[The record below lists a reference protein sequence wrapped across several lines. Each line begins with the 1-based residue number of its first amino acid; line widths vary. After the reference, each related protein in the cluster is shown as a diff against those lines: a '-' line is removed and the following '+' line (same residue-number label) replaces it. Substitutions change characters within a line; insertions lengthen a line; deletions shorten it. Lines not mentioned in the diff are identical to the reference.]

1 MPTMTYPAAVDHT
14 IAVPHEIIQRI
25 VAFAYSARYTF
36 AETNGTINFAL
47 AVPELAVGRR
57 GC

>member
-25 VAFAYSARYTF
+25 VAFAYSARYMF
-36 AETNGTINFAL
+36 AETNGTINKQTRVL
-47 AVPELAVGRR
+47 QLL
-57 GC
+57 